1 MEPVVIG
8 YISIAIMIALLFSG
22 IPIGVSMGILSLA
35 GMLWLSGPQAAA
47 GLLQRVAYDT
57 FASYDLSVVPLFIL
71 MGAFCYYAGISTD
84 LFTAAYK
91 WIGNFRGGLALAT
104 IGACAAFAAVSGSS
118 IATAAT
124 FSTVAVPEM
133 KKYNYDSSLACGAVA
148 SGGTLAVMIPPSIIF
163 VIYGIVTG
171 QSIGRLLIAGLIPG
185 ILLSLFFFAAVY
197 LVCLRNPLIGPR
209 GPRATM
215 KEKIYSLKNTWIVL
229 LLFVLVIGGLYLGVF
244 SPSEAAGVGA
254 FGAFV
259 FALARRKLG
268 WSEFKASL
276 RETARTGGMIF
287 IIILGAML
295 LNYFLAVTRLPAVL
309 SSTIIGM
316 QLNPYVI
323 IVIIVIIYIILGA
336 LMDEMGMILLT
347 VPIFFPIIKSLGFDP
362 IWFGVL
368 VVIVCQMGMICP
380 PVGMTVFIV
389 AGIVRDV
396 PMSTV
401 YRGVMP
407 FLVADLCLVA
417 ILIAFPQ
424 IALWLP
430 KLIKGGTV
438 GGG

>member
-22 IPIGVSMGILSLA
+22 IPVGVSMGILSMA
-35 GMLWLSGPQAAA
+35 GMWWLSGPQAAF
-47 GLLQRVAYDT
+47 GLVQRVAYDT
-57 FASYDLSVVPLFIL
+57 FGSYDFSVVPLFLL
-71 MGAFCYYAGISTD
+71 MGEFCFYAGISTD
-84 LFTAAYK
+84 LFSAAYK
-91 WIGNFRGGLALAT
+91 WIGNLRGGLALAT
-104 IGACAAFAAVSGSS
+104 VGACAVFAAVSGSS
-118 IATAAT
+118 IAATAT
-124 FSTVAVPEM
+124 FSTVAIPEM

-171 QSIGRLLIAGLIPG
+171 QSIGKLLIAGLIPG
-185 ILLSLFFFAAVY
+185 ILLSLFFFVAIYV
-197 LVCLRNPLIGPR
+197 VCLRNPDAGPR
-209 GPRATM
+209 GPRTTM
-215 KEKIYSLKNTWIVL
+215 KEKVYSLKNTWIVL
-229 LLFVLVIGGLYLGVF
+229 LLFLLVIGGLYFGVF

-254 FGAFV
+254 FGAFA
-259 FALARRKLG
+259 FALGRRRLS
-268 WSEFKASL
+268 WTHFKASL

-287 IIILGAML
+287 IIILGAMM
-295 LNYFLAVTRLPAVL
+295 LNYFLAVTRLPATL

-316 QLNPYVI
+316 QLNPYII
-323 IVIIVIIYIILGA
+323 IVIIIIIYIILGA

-362 IWFGVL
+362 IWFGVM

-389 AGIVRDV
+389 AGIVKDV

-401 YRGVMP
+401 YRGVIP

-417 ILIAFPQ
+417 ILIAFPE

-430 KLIKGGTV
+430 YLLKGGTV

>member
-22 IPIGVSMGILSLA
+22 IPVGVSMGILSLV
-35 GMLWLSGPQAAA
+35 GMFFVAGPQSAV
-47 GLLQRVAYDT
+47 GLIQRVAYDT
-57 FASYDLSVVPLFIL
+57 FASYDFSVVPLFLL
-71 MGAFCYYAGISTD
+71 MGEFCFHAGISSD
-84 LFTAAYK
+84 LFSAAYK

-104 IGACAAFAAVSGSS
+104 VGACAVFAAVSGSS
-118 IATAAT
+118 IAATAT

-133 KKYNYDSSLACGAVA
+133 KKYHYDSSLACGAVA

-171 QSIGRLLIAGLIPG
+171 QSIGKLLIAGLLPG
-185 ILLSLFFFAAVY
+185 IVLTLFFFAAVY
-197 LVCLRNPLIGPR
+197 LVCLRNPLMGPR
-209 GPRATM
+209 GPRTTW
-215 KEKIYSLKNTWIVL
+215 KEKLVSLKNTWIVL
-229 LLFVLVIGGLYLGVF
+229 LLFVLVIGGMYVGIF

-254 FGAFV
+254 FGAFA

-268 WSEFKASL
+268 WTNFKASL
-276 RETARTGGMIF
+276 RETCRTGGMIF

-309 SSTIIGM
+309 SGTIIGM
-316 QLNPYVI
+316 KLNPYAI
-323 IVIIVIIYIILGA
+323 IVIIVVIYVILGA

-347 VPIFFPIIKSLGFDP
+347 VPIFFPIVTSLGFDP
-362 IWFGVL
+362 IWFGVM
-368 VVIVCQMGMICP
+368 VVIVCQMGMIAP

-389 AGIVRDV
+389 AGIIRDV

-401 YRGVMP
+401 YRGIMP
-407 FLVADLCLVA
+407 FLVADLCVTA

-430 KLIKGGTV
+430 YLLKGGPV
-438 GGG
+438 GG